1 MKYLLPLVLLLAG
14 CATVAKPELTNVVS
28 APVRVSCA
36 VTLPAAPTL
45 LTPCNDDA
53 PSDLCFT
60 DYVVDHATLL
70 GYVSKLLT
78 QLKACT

>member
-1 MKYLLPLVLLLAG
+1 MKYLLLLVLLLTG
-14 CATVAKPELTNVVS
+14 CAVAPPQLTTVVS
-28 APVRVSCA
+28 APVRVSCVVA
-36 VTLPAAPTL
+36 LPVAPTL
-45 LTPCNDDA
+45 LTPCSNDA

-78 QLKACT
+78 QLKACS